1 MHLPVVGLYSS
12 EQRVN
17 NLLVRLQER
26 AVQYIDNNVN
36 KTQESDN
43 PCKLTPSTLDSC
55 SYRFKM
61 YLKAEN
67 MPFHMVKTVFKYSF

>member
-12 EQRVN
+12 EQRVK

-43 PCKLTPSTLDSC
+43 PCKLNNIQPMKLRWPEDALWL
-55 SYRFKM
+55 M
-61 YLKAEN
+61 YQQ
-67 MPFHMVKTVFKYSF
+67 S